1 MKVWTTWYNLPFLI
15 SLGLGLV
22 FAVLQI
28 VGGFGD
34 HDSDADIDS
43 DGHDFFDGA
52 LDTLGVGKV
61 PLMFILVSF
70 LSLFGLIGLLLNAV
84 AFQFDS
90 VYPSW
95 FFAVVLVLSLPLAF
109 VGTSRTSRLFAKL
122 APENSLIVGFEQLVG
137 RVGRVSS
144 PTISVTYGRVEV
156 RDLHGTVHTVFAQ
169 LATGEPLPTNT
180 EVALVEYDQAKRCFI
195 AKQFGR

>member
-1 MKVWTTWYNLPFLI
+1 MKVWTTWYNLPFLL

-43 DGHDFFDGA
+43 DGHGMFDAA

-84 AFQFDS
+84 AVQVGS
-90 VYPSW
+90 GYQSW
-95 FFAVVLVLSLPLAF
+95 FFGLILVLSLLLAF
-109 VGTSRTSRLFAKL
+109 LGTSRTSRIFAKL
-122 APENSLIVGFEQLVG
+122 APESTNAIGFEQLVG

-144 PTISVTYGRVEV
+144 PTISMTYGRVEV
-156 RDLHGTVHTVFAQ
+156 RDPHGLLHTVFAQ
-169 LATGEPLPTNT
+169 LATGEPLPINT
-180 EVALVEYDQAKRCFI
+180 EVALVEYDSTKRCFI
-195 AKQFGR
+195 AKQFRH